1 MSDPK
6 LPVVTPTPEEDL
18 PNWVAL
24 GKIGRPHGVRGELRL
39 TAYNTSSSL
48 WKPGLQLRMWRP
60 GAPARMVRIV
70 QVRPANEY
78 WILRLEGIDDR
89 TQAETLTNAE
99 LEIDEHA
106 LPPPAEDEV
115 YLHELMGAAI
125 IEAED
130 GAVVGKIVAFI
141 ETSHT
146 LMQIKLLDGGEA
158 LIPLDAPAV
167 EQLGRERGKVVVRHV
182 EDWRS

>member
-6 LPVVTPTPEEDL
+6 LPQASAAPPEDL
-18 PNWVAL
+18 PRWVAL
-24 GKIGRPHGVRGELRL
+24 GKIGRPHGVNGELRL
-39 TAYNTSSSL
+39 HVYNTASPL
-48 WKPGLQLRMWRP
+48 WKAGLQLRVWRP
-60 GAPARMVRIV
+60 GAPARLVRV
-70 QVRPANEY
+70 AGVRPANDY
-78 WILRLEGIDDR
+78 WILRLEGISHR
-89 TQAETLTNAE
+89 TGAEALTNAE
-99 LEIDEHA
+99 LEIDQNA
-106 LPPPAEDEV
+106 LPAPEEDEI
-115 YLHELMGAAI
+115 YLHDLMGAAV

-130 GAVVGKIVAFI
+130 GAVVGKIVAFL

>member
-6 LPVVTPTPEEDL
+6 IPPQPAPTGDDL

-24 GKIGRPHGVRGELRL
+24 GKIGRPHGVNGELRL
-39 TAYNTSSSL
+39 HVYNTASPL
-48 WKPGLQLRMWRP
+48 WKTGLQLRAWRP
-60 GAPARMVRIV
+60 GAPAQLVRV
-70 QVRPANEY
+70 AGVRPANEY
-78 WILRLEGIDDR
+78 WILRLEGIGDR
-89 TQAETLTNAE
+89 TGAEALTNAE
-99 LEIDEHA
+99 LEIDENA
-106 LPPPAEDEV
+106 LPPPDEDEV

-130 GAVVGKIVAFI
+130 GAVVGKITAFV
-141 ETSHT
+141 ETSTT